1 MNKTA
6 KYLLYVI
13 VLLSISL
20 TFTSFSKNKTKTIQ
34 GYVHV
39 YGNDPFAFIGIET
52 ADEKIYAI
60 SASEEEIS
68 KLWKSQGKPVEITGI
83 IIPSNNQRL
92 PDMLKDG
99 KIEVSD
105 WKFVK

>member
-1 MNKTA
+1 MKKTA
-6 KYLLYVI
+6 KYLLYLI

-20 TFTSFSKNKTKTIQ
+20 IFTSFSKNKTKTIQ

-39 YGNDPFAFIGIET
+39 YGNNPFAFIGIET
-52 ADEKIYAI
+52 TDEKIYAI

-68 KLWKSQGKPVEITGI
+68 KLWDSQGQKVEISGI

-92 PDMLKDG
+92 PDMLQDG